1 MSTVPPTIYDY
12 LAPKSV
18 RMDLPRKIP
27 PDTAPDGQV
36 EREGSINSGAVSS
49 TIADPIPSHSGDD
62 GVKRQVRT
70 ACWR

>member
-1 MSTVPPTIYDY
+1 MILPPTIYDY

-27 PDTAPDGQV
+27 ASVPAGQV

-49 TIADPIPSHSGDD
+49 TIADPIPSHAGDD
-62 GVKRQVRT
+62 GVKRQVRP
-70 ACWR
+70 ACWL